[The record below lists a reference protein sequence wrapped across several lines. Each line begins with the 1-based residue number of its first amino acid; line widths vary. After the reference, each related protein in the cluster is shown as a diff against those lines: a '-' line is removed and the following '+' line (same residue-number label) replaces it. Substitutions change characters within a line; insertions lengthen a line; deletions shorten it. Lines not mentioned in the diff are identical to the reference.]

1 MESAHPWI
9 RTRLSAMFFLTF
21 FIYACWMVPMAS
33 YMGRALQLMPA
44 DIGWVYSAAAIAAI
58 VSPLFVGY
66 VADRLFATERIL
78 AVLHLVGG
86 LALIAGSQQSKFPGL
101 MACMM
106 LHTLCFMP
114 SLALGNS
121 LTFRNIPDAALF
133 PRIAMFGTIGWIV
146 SGWIVGLVLGETK
159 NWFFFLGGGAEL
171 LLAAYCLTLP
181 HTPPKAREAAG
192 DVLGLK
198 TVALLKD
205 PAFLFFIL
213 CAFLV
218 SIPATSYFVFINP
231 YLMETGWF
239 APATLMTLGQFTE
252 IFVMFTMSWFIAW
265 LGLRW
270 ILLLGMAVWA
280 LRFALFASLNYPLAL
295 LGVLVHGFG
304 YCFVYVGSYIYVD
317 KNAPQEL
324 RASAQSFISFLML
337 GVGWFIGS
345 QLSGVVMNSYPAPI
359 ATITAVDRE
368 GKTVESAL
376 PRWDVRADAP
386 FDIRLLFGYL
396 SQAVAGKS
404 AERKNDLGALLDRDG
419 DGRLSAEERNAI
431 PAEGLKID
439 DKTYTQEELSKLFQR
454 IAQWKV
460 ERKLASSTD
469 EPITRDDWLAV
480 QARGWPSIWLWPT
493 VAAAVVG
500 ILFLVSPRGKRQSE
514 TPEQESSP

>member
-1 MESAHPWI
+1 MDSAHPWI
-9 RTRLSAMFFLTF
+9 RTRLSVMFFLAF

-33 YMGRALQLMPA
+33 YMGKALQLSPA

-58 VSPLFVGY
+58 ISPLFVGY

-78 AVLHLVGG
+78 AALHLIGG
-86 LALIAGSQQSKFPGL
+86 AALLAGAWQTKFPGL

-121 LTFRNIPDAALF
+121 LTFRNIPDAAHF
-133 PRIAMFGTIGWIV
+133 PRIAMFGTIGWIA

-159 NWFFFLGGGAEL
+159 NWFFFLGGGAEI
-171 LLAAYCLTLP
+171 LLALYCLTLP

-198 TVALLKD
+198 AISLLKD

-231 YLMETGWF
+231 YLMETGWY

-270 ILLLGMAVWA
+270 ILLAGMAVWA
-280 LRFALFASLNYPLAL
+280 LRFALFGMLNFPLAL

-317 KNAPQEL
+317 KNAPEEF

-345 QLSGVVMNSYPAPI
+345 QLSGVVMERYPAPI
-359 ATITAVDRE
+359 PTIAAVDAQ
-368 GKTVESAL
+368 GKPIESAL
-376 PRWDVRADAP
+376 PRWDAPPKAP
-386 FDIRLLFGYL
+386 FDIRLLFAYL
-396 SQAVAGKS
+396 GEAVAGKRTEQQR
-404 AERKNDLGALLDRDG
+404 ADLGALLDKDG
-419 DGRLSAEERNAI
+419 DGRLSPEEQNAI
-431 PAEGLKID
+431 PAEGLTID
-439 DKTYTQEELSKLFQR
+439 GVKFSRDELLKLFER

-460 ERKLASSTD
+460 DHGLAKGTD
-469 EPITRDDWLAV
+469 EPIARDDWLAV
-480 QARGWPSIWLWPT
+480 QARGWRTIWRWPAI
-493 VAAAVVG
+493 AAAVVTV
-500 ILFLVSPRGKRQSE
+500 LFLLSPRGKRP
-514 TPEQESSP
+514 T